1 MYVEKRGKKCCIEWC
16 LLSRELNSLMEEEE
30 EEIISKHTQ
39 VISSKTNKTKTL
51 ALKGSLS
58 QLGLPAL
65 FSLMIVIDGLNK

>member
-1 MYVEKRGKKCCIEWC
+1 
-16 LLSRELNSLMEEEE
+16 MEEEE
-30 EEIISKHTQ
+30 EEDIISKHTQ